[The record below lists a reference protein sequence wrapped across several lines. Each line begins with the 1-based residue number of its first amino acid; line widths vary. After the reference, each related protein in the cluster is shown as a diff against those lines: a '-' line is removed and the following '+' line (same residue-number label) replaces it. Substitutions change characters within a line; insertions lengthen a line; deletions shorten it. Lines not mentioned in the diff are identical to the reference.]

1 MQSDIIAAPRNVEF
15 GAPWGRPGRRLAH
28 RVQATI
34 PASGPSPT
42 IDGVTMGTIIWVVV
56 LLIVAYVLLRAVPDI
71 ARYIKMRRM

>member
-1 MQSDIIAAPRNVEF
+1 MKSDIIVARRDVEF
-15 GAPWGRPGRRLAH
+15 GAPQEQTRQPFGPPCAGNYTHKR
-28 RVQATI
+28 
-34 PASGPSPT
+34 SGLT